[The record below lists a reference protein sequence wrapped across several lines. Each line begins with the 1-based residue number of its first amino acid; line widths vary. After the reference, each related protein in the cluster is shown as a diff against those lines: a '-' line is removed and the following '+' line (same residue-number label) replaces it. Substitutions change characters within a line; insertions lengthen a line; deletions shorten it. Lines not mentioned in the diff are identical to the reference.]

1 VLVSCGANVSVVYRG
16 QNILLSQNVTLA
28 SYSIS
33 RAWFQLNYSV
43 NYTGSGNTTTSFW
56 RVLDTSALLGNYSLR
71 CWVNDTQ
78 NNRVYLDNSSFMVVS
93 TTTTTTYSSAS
104 STTSTTMQQCIMPGK
119 YPPCAEVALSEVVA
133 AINRWA
139 AGEFALGDVINLIN
153 SWADPSA
160 YPPN

>member
-1 VLVSCGANVSVVYRG
+1 
-16 QNILLSQNVTLA
+16 
-28 SYSIS
+28 
-33 RAWFQLNYSV
+33 
-43 NYTGSGNTTTSFW
+43 
-56 RVLDTSALLGNYSLR
+56 
-71 CWVNDTQ
+71 
-78 NNRVYLDNSSFMVVS
+78 
-93 TTTTTTYSSAS
+93 
-104 STTSTTMQQCIMPGK
+104 MPGK